1 VFAAFAPEPE
11 HRVYGR
17 GIRRRL
23 APMLGNDMRRIK
35 LALALTMALPG
46 TPVLMYGDEIG
57 MGENLSLH
65 GRLAVRGPM
74 QWSSGHAGGFSPA
87 AETYRPACADG
98 PYGYRK
104 VNVAAQRHHPGS
116 LHSWVAYASRIL
128 RECPELGWGDW
139 RTLDAGD
146 PRVLA
151 IEYRWRDGHLVTL
164 HNLSAEPAVI
174 RLPAD
179 VGGQGQPGEVRQV
192 LGDGQPVPDV
202 SQEIPLDGYEFR
214 WLRLPSETG

>member
-1 VFAAFAPEPE
+1 
-11 HRVYGR
+11 
-17 GIRRRL
+17 
-23 APMLGNDMRRIK
+23 
-35 LALALTMALPG
+35 
-46 TPVLMYGDEIG
+46 
-57 MGENLSLH
+57 
-65 GRLAVRGPM
+65 M
-74 QWSSGHAGGFSPA
+74 QWSSGQGGGFSPA
-87 AETYRPACADG
+87 TKPYRPTRADG

-151 IEYRWRDGHLVTL
+151 IDYQWRGSHMVTL
-164 HNLSAEPAVI
+164 HNLSAQPAVV

-179 VGGQGQPGEVRQV
+179 ANGQRPHSEVRQV
-192 LGDGQPVPDV
+192 LGADGQPAPGTRQD
-202 SQEIPLDGYEFR
+202 ITLDGYGFR